1 MMMPTALPTE
11 ELRWATMAIMGLAA
25 VIYAAVL
32 WLVHPKQVG
41 EARLAKALRL
51 YRVGL
56 AVSAAGCA
64 TLITTQYYRSIEVN
78 HPPFQTIYEIFLY
91 GSLCMAICYLIL
103 VFVNRLH
110 DGGRGKLAVGGLLG
124 LMAFACISATLG
136 PVMESYGNDRLELP
150 PALQSAFFLPHVMVY
165 IFGYGASI
173 VSALSAS
180 LYLIFHYTSL
190 GERFGGE
197 EIILQLDTFAY
208 RNVALSFP
216 FLTIGLSL
224 GTAWAWYAWANYW
237 GWDNKEVWALI
248 TWLVF
253 LIYLHLRLVGGWRG
267 PKSSWFIV
275 LGGVCVLFTLLLFG
289 YLPASYFSEHKYAF

>member
-1 MMMPTALPTE
+1 MHHTE
-11 ELRWATMAIMGLAA
+11 ELRLVTALIMAVAGIFYG
-25 VIYAAVL
+25 VVL
-32 WLVHPKQVG
+32 QLVFPRDVG
-41 EARLAKALRL
+41 EERLRRATSLFHAALVTSA
-51 YRVGL
+51 VGCMAL
-56 AVSAAGCA
+56 ISTQVS
-64 TLITTQYYRSIEVN
+64 RSIEVN

-91 GSLCMAICYLIL
+91 GSLCMALCYLVL

-110 DGGRGKLAVGGLLG
+110 DGGRGRLAVGGLLG
-124 LMAFACISATLG
+124 VLAFLTIAATLG
-136 PVMESYGNDRLELP
+136 PVMNSYGNDRLELP

-165 IFGYGASI
+165 IFGYGSSI

-190 GERFGGE
+190 KDRFGGE
-197 EIILQLDTFAY
+197 DIILHLDTFAY

-267 PKSSWFIV
+267 PRSSWFIV
-275 LGGVCVLFTLLLFG
+275 LGGVCVVVTLLLFG

>member
-1 MMMPTALPTE
+1 LTAQD
-11 ELRWATMAIMGLAA
+11 LRFVSMAVMGLATLFYLLTSWRA
-25 VIYAAVL
+25 YRGGKDPIELAASLRFFRVALGVSVL
-32 WLVHPKQVG
+32 G
-41 EARLAKALRL
+41 
-51 YRVGL
+51 
-56 AVSAAGCA
+56 AVSIIG
-64 TLITTQYYRSIEVN
+64 TQFLRAYEVN

-91 GSLCMAICYLIL
+91 GSLCMAICYLII

-110 DGGRGKLAVGGLLG
+110 DGGRGKLLVGGLLG
-124 LMAFACISATLG
+124 LLAFATITAVLG
-136 PVMESYGNDRLELP
+136 PVMTSYGTDRLELP

-173 VSALSAS
+173 VAALSAL
-180 LYLIFHYTSL
+180 LYLVFHYTRL

-197 EIILQLDTFAY
+197 EIILNLDTFAY
-208 RNVALSFP
+208 RNVAIAFP

-248 TWLVF
+248 TWLIF
-253 LIYLHLRLVGGWRG
+253 LVYLHLRLVAGWRG
-267 PKSSWFIV
+267 ARSSWFIV
-275 LGGVCVLFTLLLFG
+275 LGGLAVIFTLLLFG

>member
-1 MMMPTALPTE
+1 MMVPTE
-11 ELRWATMAIMGLAA
+11 ELRWATAGIMGVAG
-25 VIYAAVL
+25 VIYAVVL
-32 WLVHPKQVG
+32 GMVLPTKVG
-41 EARLAKALRL
+41 EARLALARKIFFLAL
-51 YRVGL
+51 G
-56 AVSAAGCA
+56 VSTLGSA
-64 TLITTQYYRSIEVN
+64 TLIATQYSRSIEVN

-91 GSLCMAICYLIL
+91 GSLCMGLCYLIL

-110 DGGRGKLAVGGLLG
+110 DGGRGRLAVGGLLG
-124 LMAFACISATLG
+124 LMAFLTIAATLG
-136 PVMESYGNDRLELP
+136 PVVESYGNDRLELP

-165 IFGYGASI
+165 IFGYGSSI
-173 VSALSAS
+173 LSALSAS
-180 LYLIFHYTSL
+180 LYLIFHYTPL
-190 GERFGGE
+190 GEKFGGE
-197 EIILQLDTFAY
+197 EIILELDTFAY
-208 RNVALSFP
+208 RNVALAFP

-275 LGGVCVLFTLLLFG
+275 LGGVCVVFTLLLFG

>member
-1 MMMPTALPTE
+1 MVLPTE
-11 ELRWATMAIMGLAA
+11 QLRYLSAGLMGMAA
-25 VIYAAVL
+25 VFFVWALKVVLPRETPNSKLLTAKRIY
-32 WLVHPKQVG
+32 H
-41 EARLAKALRL
+41 LALGIG
-51 YRVGL
+51 GL
-56 AVSAAGCA
+56 GVA
-64 TLITTQYYRSIEVN
+64 TLITTQVQRSIEVQ

-91 GSLCMAICYLIL
+91 GSLCMVLCYYIL

-110 DGGRGKLAVGGLLG
+110 DGGRGRIAVGGFLG
-124 LMAFACISATLG
+124 LLAFGLAAATLG
-136 PVMESYGNDRLELP
+136 PVMASYGNDRLELP

-165 IFGYGASI
+165 IFGYGSSI
-173 VSALSAS
+173 LSALSATM
-180 LYLIFHYTSL
+180 YLVFHYTSL
-190 GERFGGE
+190 KDRFGGE
-197 EIILQLDTFAY
+197 EIIIHLDTFAY

-253 LIYLHLRLVGGWRG
+253 LVYLHLRLVGGWRG
-267 PKSSWFIV
+267 TKSSWFIV
-275 LGGVCVLFTLLLFG
+275 LGGICVVFTLLLFG

>member
-1 MMMPTALPTE
+1 MMPTE
-11 ELRWATMAIMGLAA
+11 ELRWATMGIMS
-25 VIYAAVL
+25 VVTVL
-32 WLVHPKQVG
+32 FVYVLYLVHPKSAD
-41 EARLAKALRL
+41 EARLERARKT
-51 YRVGL
+51 YIGGL
-56 AVSAAGCA
+56 VVSFLGCA
-64 TLITTQYYRSIEVN
+64 VLITTQVSRSFEVN
-78 HPPFQTIYEIFLY
+78 HPPFQTIYEILLY
-91 GSLCMAICYLIL
+91 GSLCMAACFLIL
-103 VFVNRLH
+103 SFVNRLH
-110 DGGRGKLAVGGLLG
+110 DGGRGKLVVGGLLG
-124 LMAFACISATLG
+124 VMAFFMIASVLG

-165 IFGYGASI
+165 IFGYGSSI
-173 VSALSAS
+173 VSAMSAA
-180 LYLIFHYTSL
+180 LYLLFHYTSL

-197 EIILQLDTFAY
+197 DIIIHLDTFAY

-275 LGGVCVLFTLLLFG
+275 LGGVCVVFTLLLFG

>member
-1 MMMPTALPTE
+1 MTTE
-11 ELRWATMAIMGLAA
+11 ELRYLAA
-25 VIYAAVL
+25 FILGIAALVNLIVL
-32 WLVHPKQVG
+32 QRVFPKD
-41 EARLAKALRL
+41 ASAKRLNFAKQL
-51 YRVGL
+51 YRGGL
-56 AVSAAGCA
+56 VVSAIGCL
-64 TLITTQYYRSIEVN
+64 TIITAQIHRSLEVN

-91 GSLCMAICYLIL
+91 GCLCMGLCYLIL
-103 VFVNRLH
+103 AFVNRLH
-110 DGGRGKLAVGGLLG
+110 DGGRGRLVIGGLLA
-124 LMAFACISATLG
+124 LVAFGAIAITLG
-136 PVMESYGNDRLELP
+136 PVMNSYGNDRLELP

-165 IFGYGASI
+165 IFGYGSSI

-180 LYLIFHYTSL
+180 LYLLFHYTSL

-197 EIILQLDTFAY
+197 EMIIHLDTFAY

-216 FLTIGLSL
+216 FLTIGLAL

-267 PKSSWFIV
+267 PRSSWFIV
-275 LGGVCVLFTLLLFG
+275 IGGICVVFTLLLFG